1 MNNTLVAVQ
10 EQTLT
15 EQKESLS
22 KLLSTTTRV
31 KLFASWVELNGKLV
45 CQWISE

>member
-1 MNNTLVAVQ
+1 MNDTLVAVQ

-22 KLLSTTTRV
+22 KLISTPSRV
-31 KLFASWVELNGKLV
+31 KLFASWVEIEGKLV